1 MDLESVKYDPLLC
14 FFYTALSRAS
24 RSHFQ
29 LFRDFLAE
37 LKIDEERIKKYKIKD
52 EILLDILADIYYS
65 KKIKK
70 SLKEYEPPFHIREY
84 IAGILAKLREKTKA
98 FFAQFDSKQEE
109 VSVKEEFGNHLYI
122 KASRGYFMKDERL
135 LPSEDDAYSFE
146 WSAFYRKEAE
156 FLELSFSTRFKVKEE
171 EVPGMDSSNMTIF
184 DKFVEHLG
192 LVEGYDKSVQFDA
205 VYSDGE
211 TLLNNTC
218 EVYWLKT
225 EKM

>member
-1 MDLESVKYDPLLC
+1 VDLESVKYDPLLC

-24 RSHFQ
+24 KNHFQ

-52 EILLDILADIYYS
+52 EILLDMLADIYYS

-70 SLKEYEPPFHIREY
+70 SLKEYEPPLHIREY
-84 IAGILAKLREKTKA
+84 IAGILAKLREKIKEY
-98 FFAQFDSKQEE
+98 FAKFDPAQDA
-109 VSVKEEFGNHLYI
+109 VSVKEEFGNHVYI
-122 KASRGYFMKDERL
+122 KAGRRYFLKDDRV
-135 LPSEDDAYSFE
+135 LPSEDDAFSFE

-156 FLELSFSTRFKVKEE
+156 RLEISFSTRFKVKEE

-184 DKFVEHLG
+184 DKFAEHLG
-192 LVEGYDKSVQFDA
+192 LAEGYDKSVQFDA
-205 VYSDGE
+205 IYSDGE

-218 EVYWLKT
+218 EVYWLRT